1 MKKLIFFAN
10 NLKIGGIETSIVNLL
25 NYIDYNKYDVTL
37 VLEEKEGVLLNDINS
52 NVHIKE
58 YKLSKSSIVLLRKMF
73 NFIKR
78 FVWTVFNRNKY
89 DFSCCYATYSLMGA
103 KLAKLAS
110 KNSSIYIHGD
120 YTKIYKDS
128 KELINFFASR
138 KINGFRTVF
147 FVSNE
152 SKDNLIKYYPSIK
165 DKSVVINN
173 FINYKKIIDLANE
186 NVELFKNHDILF
198 VFIGR
203 LEEKSKK
210 VSRLLQL
217 INILKNDYSIEL
229 WIIGDGQDR
238 NSYKT
243 YIDNNKLNDN
253 IKILGSKKNPYPYMK
268 QADYIILTSDYEGFP
283 VIYLESIVLNKK
295 IITTIDV
302 SDESIIIN
310 NNYGYIISKDI
321 NLMKN
326 EVEDILKHDSL
337 VYKQINFDE
346 LNKDKMK
353 KLEKIFDEVK

>member
-1 MKKLIFFAN
+1 MKKESNVYKLCTN
-10 NLKIGGIETSIVNLL
+10 DLKIIETISLL
-25 NYIDYNKYDVTL
+25 NEMDIYPLPEGVYKILKGDESEEIDPYRELSTYKTL
-37 VLEEKEGVLLNDINS
+37 VSYN
-52 NVHIKE
+52 
-58 YKLSKSSIVLLRKMF
+58 
-73 NFIKR
+73 
-78 FVWTVFNRNKY
+78 
-89 DFSCCYATYSLMGA
+89 
-103 KLAKLAS
+103 
-110 KNSSIYIHGD
+110 
-120 YTKIYKDS
+120 
-128 KELINFFASR
+128 
-138 KINGFRTVF
+138 
-147 FVSNE
+147 
-152 SKDNLIKYYPSIK
+152 
-165 DKSVVINN
+165 
-173 FINYKKIIDLANE
+173 
-186 NVELFKNHDILF
+186 
-198 VFIGR
+198 
-203 LEEKSKK
+203 SKK

-346 LNKDKMK
+346 LSKDKMK